1 MSGGE
6 VFSQADLLRR
16 MSSELAMLPSHLARI
31 IQTAPLRY
39 KLFEIPKK
47 SGGMREVAQPAREV
61 KAIQRWIIREIGPS
75 LPVHTC
81 AMAYRDGLSILQ
93 NAEAHAASRFMLKL
107 DFTNF
112 FPSILRSDLELHL
125 ERHCSGTLDAG
136 ARKLVA
142 HVSCWARRR
151 QPPLRL
157 CIGAPSS
164 PLMSNSILFEFDS
177 RIADVCAQEDVVYTR
192 YADDITISSRDR
204 GKIDRYEEI
213 VRSVIK
219 NLQYPHLT
227 LNETKTVRASRAG
240 KRVVTGLVL
249 TPEGQ
254 VSLGRDRKRLIRA
267 MYHRSLSQQLSPKEA
282 QELSGLLAFADS
294 IEPGFSAKLFRT
306 VGQ

>member
-107 DFTNF
+107 DFTSF
-112 FPSILRSDLELHL
+112 FPSILS
-125 ERHCSGTLDAG
+125 
-136 ARKLVA
+136 
-142 HVSCWARRR
+142 
-151 QPPLRL
+151 
-157 CIGAPSS
+157 
-164 PLMSNSILFEFDS
+164 
-177 RIADVCAQEDVVYTR
+177 
-192 YADDITISSRDR
+192 
-204 GKIDRYEEI
+204 
-213 VRSVIK
+213 
-219 NLQYPHLT
+219 
-227 LNETKTVRASRAG
+227 
-240 KRVVTGLVL
+240 
-249 TPEGQ
+249 
-254 VSLGRDRKRLIRA
+254 
-267 MYHRSLSQQLSPKEA
+267 
-282 QELSGLLAFADS
+282 
-294 IEPGFSAKLFRT
+294 
-306 VGQ
+306 